1 MKCSKL
7 ASVPL
12 ILNDPY
18 FSIWSP
24 YDHLNDGPTTHW
36 SGNPS
41 HLGGVVIVDGVSY
54 RFLGAVEPGERK
66 IPQVSLEVTAT
77 RTICGFAND
86 HMAFSVVF
94 LSPLFLDDLPL
105 ASRPLSYLKVS
116 FSRVPAHGLVQV
128 DFTVDGTVVSHD
140 GGAVTGYVSQSGPGV
155 YGMMGNANQS
165 ALSESGDKITVNW
178 GYVYLASGDH
188 GASLTLD
195 TERKMFAIS
204 LRPDGKGNANCV
216 IAYDQEYVVDY
227 FGSYLR
233 GYWHTRWA
241 TMEEAIKESL
251 TSVDE
256 IEQKA
261 IALDESIEA
270 EAKKC
275 INDSYALLCALSY
288 RVAIAAHQ
296 LALGPDGQ
304 LLCFSKENSS
314 NGCIATVDVSYPS
327 VPLFLLFGT
336 ECVKGMLEP
345 IFTFAGKPAW
355 NKPYAPHDVGRFPHA
370 TGQVYGLNGWNRY
383 QTAPD
388 FSTSVYPPFAEYPA
402 SADLYDEAFQM
413 PVEECGN
420 MLLMTA
426 SVVLKEGNL
435 SFAKEHMELLQQWV
449 AYLVQ
454 YGLDPG
460 NQLCT
465 DDFAGHLAHNANLAV
480 KAVLGIQAYAILCEM
495 DGRKDQADHY
505 HQIAMEYAKK
515 WEGLAQG
522 NGHTTLTYGEPES
535 WSLKYNMVWDRLFG
549 SNLFSDAI
557 QKGETAWYQRKLAT
571 YGIPLDNR
579 KTYTKSDWEMWVAAW
594 VDDPGLKEAIADR
607 LADYVQES
615 STRIPFSDWYD
626 TQSGEFISFI
636 ARSVQGG
643 IFMPLLVEKGLE
655 PHKK

>member
-388 FSTSVYPPFAEYPA
+388 FSTS
-402 SADLYDEAFQM
+402 
-413 PVEECGN
+413 
-420 MLLMTA
+420 
-426 SVVLKEGNL
+426 
-435 SFAKEHMELLQQWV
+435 
-449 AYLVQ
+449 
-454 YGLDPG
+454 
-460 NQLCT
+460 
-465 DDFAGHLAHNANLAV
+465 
-480 KAVLGIQAYAILCEM
+480 
-495 DGRKDQADHY
+495 
-505 HQIAMEYAKK
+505 
-515 WEGLAQG
+515 
-522 NGHTTLTYGEPES
+522 
-535 WSLKYNMVWDRLFG
+535 SL
-549 SNLFSDAI
+549 
-557 QKGETAWYQRKLAT
+557 
-571 YGIPLDNR
+571 
-579 KTYTKSDWEMWVAAW
+579 
-594 VDDPGLKEAIADR
+594 
-607 LADYVQES
+607 
-615 STRIPFSDWYD
+615 
-626 TQSGEFISFI
+626 
-636 ARSVQGG
+636 
-643 IFMPLLVEKGLE
+643 
-655 PHKK
+655 